1 MSQGQQNSPLFH
13 ARGSPIR
20 AAGAARGSPIRAAG
34 AARDGDREAETQQNS
49 RCRSP
54 PRQQLSGVR
63 IVSISRPGGG
73 PSLAVHGGGQRK
85 HAAGFQPKHPI
96 PQAAA
101 KAASKAPASKAPASK
116 APASKAPAIKDM
128 HGNVGEQMKEVRGG
142 KGLQCDLCSQTKQ
155 FEGED
160 ALREHKA
167 VWCRGVRRSNTALGS
182 APNGAELT
190 EQQRTARRTKG
201 IASRMQA
208 SRITQEA
215 KGVASRMQASRMH
228 QEALKHP
235 ASPVGGN
242 GMLPKH
248 PRVVTPRLAPGDW
261 ACPKCKAHM
270 FARRTHCFD
279 CKEPRPAGMPRS
291 TRSRLSGAT
300 GSTAPNN
307 RLNNPRRTPLKP
319 GDWRCPKCLCVVFAS
334 KSACFQCR
342 TPKPQRSTFAAG
354 GGSPATGRRSDG
366 GGGGRGGAA
375 GGGGG
380 GGRPSVRP

>member
-85 HAAGFQPKHPI
+85 HPI

-101 KAASKAPASKAPASK
+101 KAASKAPASK

-128 HGNVGEQMKEVRGG
+128 HGNVGEQMKEVRGV

-208 SRITQEA
+208 SRINQEA
-215 KGVASRMQASRMH
+215 KGIASRMQASRIH
-228 QEALKHP
+228 Q
-235 ASPVGGN
+235 
-242 GMLPKH
+242 
-248 PRVVTPRLAPGDW
+248 
-261 ACPKCKAHM
+261 
-270 FARRTHCFD
+270 
-279 CKEPRPAGMPRS
+279 
-291 TRSRLSGAT
+291 
-300 GSTAPNN
+300 
-307 RLNNPRRTPLKP
+307 
-319 GDWRCPKCLCVVFAS
+319 
-334 KSACFQCR
+334 
-342 TPKPQRSTFAAG
+342 
-354 GGSPATGRRSDG
+354 
-366 GGGGRGGAA
+366 
-375 GGGGG
+375 
-380 GGRPSVRP
+380 